1 MKIKTITCHDVYNYG
16 ASLQAYALQQYLS
29 SLGHDVQII
38 DYKPD
43 YMRLHYNFWYVPEN
57 SRYYRKAMKSGL
69 FRFLL
74 CCYFAPARFATYGR
88 KLRFDAFTRKYLR
101 LTKTYFSYQDLVDCP
116 PEADVYIAGSDQIWN
131 CKLPNGKDPAY
142 FLQFGDKGIKRISY
156 AASFAIPTIPEE
168 NKLQMHDWLKLF
180 DAISVREKTGIN
192 ILETLGLK
200 GVEVSDPV
208 FLLSRDAWEVF
219 FSNDRYWS
227 KNKKYLLVY
236 DLFLNDS
243 RLEKEA
249 KRLSSKYNLEIIS
262 VDASRKC
269 PFADKNISNAGPK
282 EFVKLIAEAEYVVTN
297 SFHATAF
304 SIIFNKR
311 FSVYYKYSNISRISD
326 ILNTLGIKKQLNSD
340 TPEYDFDWD
349 HINRILSEIREKSYN
364 FILSTIK

>member
-29 SLGHDVQII
+29 SVGHDVEII

-43 YMRLHYNFWYVPEN
+43 YMRVHYNFWYVPDN

-88 KLRFDAFTRKYLR
+88 KLKFDAFTRKHLH

-156 AASFAIPTIPEE
+156 AASFAIPEIPDED
-168 NKLQMHDWLKLF
+168 KLQMHDWLKLF
-180 DAISVREKTGIN
+180 DAISVREKTGVK
-192 ILETLGLK
+192 ILDSLSVK
-200 GVEVSDPV
+200 GIEVLDPV
-208 FLLSRDAWEVF
+208 FLLTREDWATFCNSRIGVE
-219 FSNDRYWS
+219 
-227 KNKKYLLVY
+227 KKRYLLVY
-236 DLFLNDS
+236 DLFLNDT

-249 KRLSSKYNLEIIS
+249 RRLSAEYNLRIIS

-269 PFADKNISNAGPK
+269 PFADKNISDAGPA
-282 EFVKLIAEAEYVVTN
+282 EFVKLIANAEYVVTN

-304 SIIFNKR
+304 SIIFNRR
-311 FSVYYKYSNISRISD
+311 FTVYYTYSNISRISD
-326 ILNTLGIKKQLNSD
+326 ILSTLGIEKQLNPD
-340 TPEYDFDWD
+340 VPGYDFDWD
-349 HINRILSEIREKSYN
+349 KINRVLNGIRENSYN
-364 FILSTIK
+364 FILSNIR

>member
-29 SLGHDVQII
+29 SLGHDVEII

-43 YMRLHYNFWYVPEN
+43 YMRVHYNFWYVPDN
-57 SRYYRKAMKSGL
+57 SRYYCKAMKSGL
-69 FRFLL
+69 FRFFL

-88 KLRFDAFTRKYLR
+88 KLKFDIFTRKYLH
-101 LTKTYFSYQDLVDCP
+101 LTKRYLSYQDLIDCP

-156 AASFAIPTIPEE
+156 AASFAIPEIPDE

-180 DAISVREKTGIN
+180 NAISVREKTGVK
-192 ILETLGLK
+192 ILDSLSVK
-200 GVEVSDPV
+200 GIEVLDPV
-208 FLLSRDAWEVF
+208 FLLTHDTWKTFCNCRTGEE
-219 FSNDRYWS
+219 
-227 KNKKYLLVY
+227 KKKYILVY
-236 DLFLNDS
+236 DLFLNDD
-243 RLEKEA
+243 RLVKEA

-269 PFADKNISNAGPK
+269 PFADKNISNAGPE
-282 EFVKLIAEAEYVVTN
+282 EFVKLIANAEYVVTN

-304 SIIFNKR
+304 SIIFNRR

-326 ILNTLGIKKQLNSD
+326 ILSTLGIEKQLNPD
-340 TPEYDFDWD
+340 VPEYVFNWD
-349 HINRILSEIREKSYN
+349 KINCVLRGIRENSYN
-364 FILSTIK
+364 FILSNIR